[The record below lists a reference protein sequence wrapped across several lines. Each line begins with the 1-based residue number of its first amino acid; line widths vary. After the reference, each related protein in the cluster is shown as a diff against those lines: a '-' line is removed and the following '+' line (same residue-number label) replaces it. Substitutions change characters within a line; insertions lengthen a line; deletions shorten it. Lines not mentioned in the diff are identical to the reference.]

1 LNPISHKNIL
11 PAAPQFRTACIY
23 SFQKTL
29 LFLFIFLSFDCSLEA
44 KEKIY
49 IRLNQVGFLPEDLK
63 TAVVFSDVNLDNKF
77 YEIFSTK
84 NEQTILKNS
93 LKSSSITVENFD
105 HAYEIEFSS
114 LVRAGEYRLK
124 IGDSESFPFLVGSS
138 IFNHVAD
145 SLLLFFKV
153 QRCGPTDPY
162 LHKVCHLYDVER
174 IIGEEPGISADLTGG
189 WHDAGDYIKFLSTTA
204 LATYLMIFAYEFDP
218 IKYGFDRNGDG
229 VPDILEEAKVGLD
242 WLLRCNYSKDK
253 LITQVQDLRDHEAG
267 WRLPEDDSLRYNRPG
282 FLGIGKNQIGI
293 YTAVMSLAYRIWK
306 EKFLDEEFAGRC
318 LTSAV
323 NIFSLRHNAP
333 DIDKSYTGFYQDDNF
348 LGKLAL
354 GAVELYLSTGEKKYL
369 NEASEYAHEA
379 DADYWWSWGNVN
391 SLAHYKLAKIDP
403 DFIKYL
409 EKNLNFFNEKKD
421 SSIFKEATGYTWG
434 STNTFLGA
442 ALQAILYKD
451 LTASSKYD
459 SLAVYQR
466 DFVLGRN
473 RWGMSFIYNI
483 GQSFPQ
489 NLHSQIAFFNNG
501 RHPGALAGGPVSVDI
516 FEKYEIK
523 RVNFAN
529 NIFNLDSLKYFDDR
543 HDYLTNEPSI
553 ISNATALFVFGF
565 YIRETN

>member
-1 LNPISHKNIL
+1 MRMRSNFL
-11 PAAPQFRTACIY
+11 
-23 SFQKTL
+23 L
-29 LFLFIFLSFDCSLEA
+29 LFG
-44 KEKIY
+44 
-49 IRLNQVGFLPEDLK
+49 R
-63 TAVVFSDVNLDNKF
+63 
-77 YEIFSTK
+77 
-84 NEQTILKNS
+84 
-93 LKSSSITVENFD
+93 
-105 HAYEIEFSS
+105 
-114 LVRAGEYRLK
+114 GEYRLK

-293 YTAVMSLAYRIWK
+293 YTAVMSLAYRVWK

-466 DFVLGRN
+466 DFVLGRKPL
-473 RWGMSFIYNI
+473 GDEFH
-483 GQSFPQ
+483 
-489 NLHSQIAFFNNG
+489 L
-501 RHPGALAGGPVSVDI
+501 
-516 FEKYEIK
+516 
-523 RVNFAN
+523 
-529 NIFNLDSLKYFDDR
+529 
-543 HDYLTNEPSI
+543 
-553 ISNATALFVFGF
+553 
-565 YIRETN
+565 